1 MGEIAANIQDAAD
14 GTRSVSDNIAAVT
27 AAAASA
33 EQASG
38 VMVRSVDTVTG
49 DAGRMRQ
56 EVDGFLGALRA
67 S

>member
-1 MGEIAANIQDAAD
+1 
-14 GTRSVSDNIAAVT
+14 
-27 AAAASA
+27 
-33 EQASG
+33 
-38 VMVRSVDTVTG
+38 MVRSVDTVTG